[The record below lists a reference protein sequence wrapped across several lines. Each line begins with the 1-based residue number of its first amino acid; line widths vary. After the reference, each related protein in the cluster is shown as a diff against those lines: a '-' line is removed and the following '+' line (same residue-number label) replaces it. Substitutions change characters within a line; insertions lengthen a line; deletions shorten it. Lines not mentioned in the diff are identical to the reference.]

1 MLVISEIMK
10 HVPGLPYLLPITAV
24 MLPLVRLMRR
34 MNTAEDREGSVTITV
49 VIVTSYIV
57 FYTPYAALIFVK

>member
-1 MLVISEIMK
+1 M
-10 HVPGLPYLLPITAV
+10 PGLPYLLPITAV

-34 MNTAEDREGSVTITV
+34 MNTAEDREGGVTITV

>member
-1 MLVISEIMK
+1 MK

-34 MNTAEDREGSVTITV
+34 MNTAEDREGSITITV

>member
-1 MLVISEIMK
+1 MK
-10 HVPGLPYLLPITAV
+10 HVAGLPYLLPITAV